1 MKDTERRR
9 LEMFIRVREFGVA
22 HAAQFPASSFAG
34 EQFAALNV
42 AVSALE
48 THASA
53 QSSGRG
59 GARAGAAGKAAARDE
74 LMRDLEAISRTARA
88 MALTTP
94 GLEDKFRIPHN
105 KSNQEVLAAARA
117 VAADALPL
125 KAEFI
130 RRGMPADFLE
140 DLAADITVMEQAI
153 SQKARGTESHIA
165 ATAAID
171 AEIERGMTAVRQLD
185 PVVRNTFTSDPATLA
200 AWFSASHVERAPRGS
215 QTPAPQSTTT
225 PAAPTA

>member
-1 MKDTERRR
+1 M
-9 LEMFIRVREFGVA
+9 REFCTA
-22 HAAQFPASSFAG
+22 HAAQFPANSFAG
-34 EQFAALNV
+34 EQFAALDSAIN
-42 AVSALE
+42 ALE

-59 GARAGAAGKAAARDE
+59 GARQGAAGKAAARDE

-94 GLEDKFRIPHN
+94 GLDDKFRTPHN

-117 VAADALPL
+117 VATDALPL
-125 KAEFI
+125 KAKFI

-140 DLAADITVMEQAI
+140 VLAADIALMEQAN
-153 SQKARGTESHIA
+153 SQKARGTESHVA

-171 AEIERGMTAVRQLD
+171 TEVERGMNAVRQLD
-185 PVVRNTFTSDPATLA
+185 PVMRNTFVSDPATLA
-200 AWFSASHVERAPRGS
+200 AWFSASHVERTPRGAPTS
-215 QTPAPQSTTT
+215 ATPGMTT
-225 PAAPTA
+225 PTAPTT